1 MVTLIHKEKVME
13 TAISADQLA
22 QDLRHFTGSMDLYK
36 QPDFLGGMLY
46 TEGVQ
51 HFCEKAG
58 AYWFLDIISTE
69 IHSLWGGHPDERLYD
84 AFITLTV
91 ADNQAYIT
99 ATDGDDNVYYTRKLE
114 YTDAPEG
121 DWKFW
126 YMNDTL
132 LLPSE
137 Y

>member
-1 MVTLIHKEKVME
+1 ME

-36 QPDFLGGMLY
+36 QPDFLGGLLY

-58 AYWFLDIISTE
+58 AYWFLDIIGTE
-69 IHSLWGGHPDERLYD
+69 IHKQYDEGFISLDVKDDKGT
-84 AFITLTV
+84 ITV
-91 ADNQAYIT
+91 
-99 ATDGDDNVYYTRKLE
+99 TDGNEEVYYTRKID

>member
-1 MVTLIHKEKVME
+1 ME

-36 QPDFLGGMLY
+36 QPDFLGGLLY

-69 IHSLWGGHPDERLYD
+69 IHCGHPDERLYD

-99 ATDGDDNVYYTRKLE
+99 ATDGDDNVYYTRKVD

>member
-1 MVTLIHKEKVME
+1 ME
-13 TAISADQLA
+13 TAISADELA

-36 QPDFLGGMLY
+36 QPDFLGGLLY

-69 IHSLWGGHPDERLYD
+69 IHSIHNQSYD

-91 ADNQAYIT
+91 ADSQAWIT
-99 ATDGDDNVYYTRKLE
+99 VTDGDDNVYYTRKID
-114 YTDAPEG
+114 YTFSCVISQFCHFFL
-121 DWKFW
+121 KIR
-126 YMNDTL
+126 
-132 LLPSE
+132 
-137 Y
+137 